1 MLMLSD
7 VLEALTAKKYSNSS
21 LIISD
26 AVVDSR
32 QAIPAS
38 LFVALRGD
46 RDDGHNFVPA
56 AFKNGAYVALIDRE
70 IDPSIPVID
79 LRQPPADEF
88 ILPATPFALRVT
100 DSLAG
105 LQKIAAFWR
114 NQLNIRVIGI
124 TGSVGKSTTK
134 ELVAEVLGQRYRTVK
149 NLGNLNNEIGLPLTL
164 LKLTKGSQRAVVEMG
179 FYKEGEITDLC
190 NLAKPQV
197 GILTNIGTVHA
208 SRAGS
213 QEAIAKGKSELVIAL
228 PPAPEGTAILNYDDP
243 WIRPMA
249 SLTKANI
256 FYYGL
261 DEHADLWADNIE
273 GNGLEGISFNVHYQS
288 EQFNLKVPLIG
299 QHSVHTALRAIAA
312 GLVEDLNWDE
322 IINGLQHSASQL
334 RLVAVHT
341 QQGALMLD
349 DTYNASPESTLAA
362 LNLLSEIPG
371 RHIAVLGGMFEL
383 GQYEKHGHEMVGIR
397 ASEVAD
403 LLVTLGDN
411 GKMIA
416 EAALGSGM
424 PVNRVQNF
432 DTTDQVVDTL
442 RSTLKEGDVVLV
454 KGSHGLRMD
463 RIVSNLE
470 VEE

>member
-7 VLEALTAKKYSNSS
+7 VLQALTGKKFANTA
-21 LIISD
+21 LVISD
-26 AVVDSR
+26 AVIDSR

-38 LFVALRGD
+38 LFIAIEGERT
-46 RDDGHNFVPA
+46 DGHNYLA
-56 AFKNGAYVALIDRE
+56 TAFENGAHLALIQHDV
-70 IDPSIPVID
+70 DASITVVD
-79 LRQPPADEF
+79 LRSPLPADF
-88 ILPATPFALRVT
+88 TFPAGPFALRVEDT
-100 DSLAG
+100 VAS
-105 LQKIAAFWR
+105 LQKIAAWWR
-114 NQLNIRVIGI
+114 SQLNLRVIGI

-149 NLGNLNNEIGLPLTL
+149 NLGNLNNELGVPLTL
-164 LKLTKGSQRAVVEMG
+164 LKLTQGSECAVVEMG
-179 FYKEGEITDLC
+179 FYQPGDITDLC
-190 NLAKPQV
+190 TMAKPQV

-213 QEAIAKGKSELVIAL
+213 QEAIAQGKSELVKAL
-228 PPAPEGTAILNYDDP
+228 PAAPEGTAILNYDDP

-249 SLTKANI
+249 EMTQAKV
-256 FYYGL
+256 FFYGL
-261 DEHADLWADNIE
+261 DPKADLWADNIE
-273 GNGLEGISFNVHYQS
+273 GNGLEGITFTVHYHDDV
-288 EQFNLKVPLIG
+288 FNLKVPLIG

-312 GLVEDLNWDE
+312 GLVLGLSWGE
-322 IINGLQHSASQL
+322 IITGLQNSSSQL
-334 RLVAVHT
+334 RLVAVNT

-362 LNLLSEIPG
+362 LNLLAEIPG
-371 RHIAVLGGMFEL
+371 RRIAVLGGMFEL
-383 GQYEKHGHEMVGIR
+383 GQYEQNGHEMVGIR

-411 GKMIA
+411 GKMISA
-416 EAALGSGM
+416 AALGSGM
-424 PVNRVQNF
+424 PANKVQNF
-432 DTTDQVVDTL
+432 ETTDQVVDTL
-442 RSTLKEGDVVLV
+442 RSTLKKGDVVLV

>member
-7 VLEALTAKKYSNSS
+7 VLQALTGKKFANTA
-21 LIISD
+21 LVISD
-26 AVVDSR
+26 AVIDSR

-38 LFVALRGD
+38 LFIAIEGERT
-46 RDDGHNFVPA
+46 DGHNYLA
-56 AFKNGAYVALIDRE
+56 TAFENGAHLALIQHDV
-70 IDPSIPVID
+70 DASITVVD
-79 LRQPPADEF
+79 LRSPLPADF
-88 ILPATPFALRVT
+88 TFPAGPFALRVEDT
-100 DSLAG
+100 VAS
-105 LQKIAAFWR
+105 LQKIAAWWR
-114 NQLNIRVIGI
+114 SQLNLRVIGI

-149 NLGNLNNEIGLPLTL
+149 NLGNLNNELGVPLTL
-164 LKLTKGSQRAVVEMG
+164 LKLTQGSECAVVEMG
-179 FYKEGEITDLC
+179 FYQPGDITDLC
-190 NLAKPQV
+190 KMAKPQV

-213 QEAIAKGKSELVIAL
+213 QEAIAQGKSELVKAL
-228 PPAPEGTAILNYDDP
+228 PAAPEGTAILNYDDP

-249 SLTKANI
+249 EMTQAKV
-256 FYYGL
+256 FFYGL
-261 DEHADLWADNIE
+261 DPKADLWADNIE
-273 GNGLEGISFNVHYQS
+273 GNGLEGITFTVHYHDDV
-288 EQFNLKVPLIG
+288 FNLKVPLIG

-312 GLVEDLNWDE
+312 GLVLGLSWGE
-322 IINGLQHSASQL
+322 IITGLQNSSSQL
-334 RLVAVHT
+334 RLVAVNT

-362 LNLLSEIPG
+362 LNLLAEIPG
-371 RHIAVLGGMFEL
+371 RRIAVLGGMFEL
-383 GQYEKHGHEMVGIR
+383 GQYEQNGHEMVGIR

-411 GKMIA
+411 GKMISA
-416 EAALGSGM
+416 AALGSGM
-424 PVNRVQNF
+424 PANKVQNF
-432 DTTDQVVDTL
+432 ETTDQVVDTL
-442 RSTLKEGDVVLV
+442 RSTLKKGDVVLV

>member
-7 VLEALTAKKYSNSS
+7 VIEALTGKKSAAPS
-21 LIISD
+21 LVISD

-38 LFVALRGD
+38 LFVAYKGERV
-46 RDDGHNFVPA
+46 DGHTYVSA
-56 AFKNGAYVALIDRE
+56 AFENGAQIALVDHDID
-70 IDPSIPVID
+70 SAIPVID
-79 LRQPPADEF
+79 LRKPLAEGFVFPTA
-88 ILPATPFALRVT
+88 PFALRVNET
-100 DSLAG
+100 VPA

-114 NQLNIRVIGI
+114 TQLDVRVVAI

-134 ELVAEVLGQRYRTVK
+134 ELVAEVLGQHYRTIK
-149 NLGNLNNEIGLPLTL
+149 NQGNLNNEIGLPLTL
-164 LKLTKGSQRAVVEMG
+164 LKLTKGSQRAVLEMG
-179 FYKEGEITDLC
+179 FYQEGDISDLC
-190 NLAKPQV
+190 KLAKPQV

-213 QEAIAKGKSELVIAL
+213 QEAIAKGKSELVLAL
-228 PPAPEGTAILNYDDP
+228 PAAPEGTAILNYDDP

-249 SLTKANI
+249 QLTKANV
-256 FYYGL
+256 FFYGL
-261 DEHADLWADNIE
+261 DANADLWADNIE
-273 GNGLEGISFNVHYQS
+273 GQGLDGISFTAHYQG
-288 EQFNLKVPLIG
+288 EQFNLRVPLIG
-299 QHSVHTALRAIAA
+299 QHSVQTALRAISA
-312 GLVEDLNWDE
+312 GLVEGLSWEE

-362 LNLLSEIPG
+362 LNLLAEIPG
-371 RHIAVLGGMFEL
+371 RRIAVLGGMFEL
-383 GQYEKHGHEMVGIR
+383 GQYEQHGHEMVGIR

-416 EAALGSGM
+416 EAALNSGM
-424 PVNRVQNF
+424 PHNKVQNYE
-432 DTTDQVVDTL
+432 TTDQVVDTL